1 MNILGIHIGHDSCA
15 ALVLDG
21 RVVADVAEERF
32 KRVKHYAGLPV
43 QSIHYCLASQ
53 GLSFDDLDVVALA
66 GKELTRYHRFLLNL
80 DRGSDPAAPGGA
92 PKLAK
97 FLTGEAFIKPPLYL
111 EGFHLRWDKT
121 ELVNVE
127 HHLAHAASACYT
139 SGTSAKQ
146 LIVTI
151 DGAGDHFSTCIWRG
165 EGNTITA
172 LEKFPTSGSL
182 GWFYGNVTEAL
193 GWWHGDGEGKTMGL
207 APYGNALETKGVLDS
222 YYPKYETGKLVRPH
236 DFGRAFLWNE
246 DGSLHWH
253 FEDAR
258 EIKKLVDRFGA
269 PHIAAEAQRV
279 LEEQVFQIVFPWME
293 RENTQ
298 NLSCAG
304 GVFLNV
310 KLNQRIRESRKVAM
324 HHVYPNAGDAGL
336 AAGAALHAWF
346 SKNPGAAVPVV
357 DNLYLGPGYGD
368 EEISA
373 LLKSRNLKYRK
384 PGNVIEEVA
393 RALASGRIV
402 AWFQGRMESG
412 PRALGNRSIL
422 MSPIHAVNKD
432 ILNARVKFREP
443 FRPFCPSILY
453 EKREDYLVNAGDE
466 PFMITS
472 YGCVTSKRAAI
483 PAVVHADFTL
493 RPQLVKKE
501 CNPKFRD
508 LIHAFGTLTGEYV
521 LLNTSMN
528 IMGEPI
534 VNHPREAIRCFFDS
548 GIDLLVMNDYI
559 LEK

>member
-1 MNILGIHIGHDSCA
+1 MNILGIHIGHDSSA
-15 ALVLDG
+15 ALVIDG
-21 RVVADVAEERF
+21 KVVADVAEERF
-32 KRVKHYAGLPV
+32 RRIKHFAGLPV

-53 GLSFDDLDVVALA
+53 GLSFDDLDVVAFA
-66 GKELTRYHRFLLNL
+66 GKNLTRYHRFLLNL
-80 DRGSDPAAPGGA
+80 DRGSDPAAAGGA

-111 EGFHLRWDKT
+111 EGFHLCRDKT

-207 APYGNALETKGVLDS
+207 APYGNTAETKGVLD
-222 YYPKYETGKLVRPH
+222 PFCPRYENGKLVKPR

-246 DGSLHWH
+246 DGSMHWH
-253 FEDAR
+253 FGDAL
-258 EIKKLVDRFGA
+258 EIKKLADRYG
-269 PHIAAEAQRV
+269 PRNIAAEAQRV
-279 LEEQVFQIVFPWME
+279 LEEQVAQIVFPWME

-298 NLSCAG
+298 NLYCAG

-310 KLNQRIRESRKVAM
+310 KLNQRIRESGKVAM
-324 HHVYPNAGDAGL
+324 HHIYPNAGDAGL
-336 AAGAALHAWF
+336 AVGAALYAWF
-346 SKNPGAAVPVV
+346 SKNPGAAVPAVG
-357 DNLYLGPGYGD
+357 NLYLGPAYDD

-373 LLKSRNLKYRK
+373 ILQARNLKYRK
-384 PGNVIEEVA
+384 SVNVVEEVA
-393 RALASGRIV
+393 RALASGRII

-422 MSPIHAVNKD
+422 MSPILAVNKD

-443 FRPFCPSILY
+443 FRPFCPSILF
-453 EKREDYLVNAGDE
+453 EKRDDYLENAVDE

-472 YGCVTSKRAAI
+472 FSCLPSKRAAI

-493 RPQLVKKE
+493 RPQLVKNE
-501 CNPKFRD
+501 DNPKFRE
-508 LIHAFGTLTGEYV
+508 LIHAFGELTGEYV
-521 LLNTSMN
+521 LLNTSLN

-534 VNHPREAIRCFFDS
+534 VNHPREALRCFFDS
-548 GIDLLVMNDYI
+548 GIDLLVMNDFI
-559 LEK
+559 MEK